1 MLKIK
6 RSQDIDKS
14 LKQVFLTK
22 NILTSL
28 IVIFI
33 TSISWPVLTYFFS
46 FIHELCHYITAII
59 FGYKVHAFVVFFPS
73 GGYVLISDPRS
84 IIPYAVNK
92 FRIYLLAGSIGPF
105 FLALL
110 INRLVY
116 RKENLRSIVFFP
128 LFFGTSYVMVS
139 TLLYWVLGPFRYG
152 TDPYIFLLITEEIN
166 PFVLSSI
173 FLTLMVFLSLY
184 LLYNLIIRILY
195 HIKKFKEKLNQF

>member
-59 FGYKVHAFVVFFPS
+59 FGFKVHAFVVFFPT
-73 GGYVLISDPRS
+73 GGYVAISDPRFT
-84 IIPYAVNK
+84 IPDAVNK
-92 FRIYLLAGSIGPF
+92 LRLYILAGSIGAF

-116 RKENLRSIVFFP
+116 RKKNLRSIIFFP
-128 LFFGTSYVMVS
+128 LFF
-139 TLLYWVLGPFRYG
+139 
-152 TDPYIFLLITEEIN
+152 
-166 PFVLSSI
+166 
-173 FLTLMVFLSLY
+173 
-184 LLYNLIIRILY
+184 
-195 HIKKFKEKLNQF
+195 